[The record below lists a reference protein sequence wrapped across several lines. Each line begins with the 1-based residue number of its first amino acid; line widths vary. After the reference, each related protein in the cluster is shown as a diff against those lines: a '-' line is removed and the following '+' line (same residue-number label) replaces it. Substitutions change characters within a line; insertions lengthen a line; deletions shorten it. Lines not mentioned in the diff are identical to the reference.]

1 MCMQRS
7 GQPGPDTQKHHQ
19 LYRGRRLDRHHYHR
33 RYHHYE
39 TPPPPRN
46 TWRRLY
52 RGERDAGRGGKRG
65 RFFKSSH
72 QGSILAWLNARAPH
86 IESDLTRPRVFV
98 GRPLSSSKFNYRYER
113 EIYFCPDPAL
123 LLVSY
128 HSRMSTFFL
137 LYWKKEERTNG
148 YLNLIVNKFLIC
160 NI

>member
-1 MCMQRS
+1 MCTQRS

-19 LYRGRRLDRHHYHR
+19 LYRGRRLNHYHNHR

-39 TPPPPRN
+39 VPPPPPAHPPPRPPRN
-46 TWRRLY
+46 TWRRQY

-113 EIYFCPDPAL
+113 KPIFALVRPTL
-123 LLVSY
+123 LLAS
-128 HSRMSTFFL
+128 
-137 LYWKKEERTNG
+137 
-148 YLNLIVNKFLIC
+148 
-160 NI
+160 